1 MMDEKAAANPFSGLD
16 KALLRSTQPRAEASE
31 PTPAPAKPERT
42 PRRRPAV
49 EAAEP
54 ADQRAPT
61 PPPSDQSVIEEL
73 QRALRAVGKEI
84 FNVRIA
90 PEEKRRV
97 DAAVHA
103 FKTSGVRTSA
113 NDLGRVALNY
123 LLADHDSHGEQS
135 ILSRVLAS
143 KRA

>member
-16 KALLRSTQPRAEASE
+16 KALLRSTQPRADASA
-31 PTPAPAKPERT
+31 PTPAKPERA
-42 PRRRPAV
+42 PRRQPAV
-49 EAAEP
+49 ESAEP
-54 ADQRAPT
+54 SDQRAPT
-61 PPPSDQSVIEEL
+61 LLPSDQSVIEEL

-103 FKTSGVRTSA
+103 FKTEGVRTSA
-113 NDLGRVALNY
+113 NDLGRIALNY
-123 LLADHDSHGEQS
+123 LLADHDSHDEQS